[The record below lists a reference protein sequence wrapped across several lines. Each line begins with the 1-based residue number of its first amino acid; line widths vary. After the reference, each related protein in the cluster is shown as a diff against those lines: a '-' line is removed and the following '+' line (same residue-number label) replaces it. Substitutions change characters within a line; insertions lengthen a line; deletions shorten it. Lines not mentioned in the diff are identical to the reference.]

1 MVAVTLFCGMKN
13 LFSAVGLCLFLI
25 VAAVANGG
33 IPPVNVTVS
42 DAGGKAAFK
51 GATKSNGAFSTEKLQ
66 PGKYVVQFSSKNA
79 ALKGGSYS
87 IVVSAGTKK
96 VVANG
101 VAGDKFLAGG
111 VAMKVDVGS
120 NLNITGQVATGPI
133 PTVTQKPMDPNRPK
147 DASDSAR
154 KQMTQTPDKMPAPT
168 GY

>member
-1 MVAVTLFCGMKN
+1 MKN
-13 LFSAVGLCLFLI
+13 LFSAIGLCLFLV
-25 VAAVANGG
+25 VAAGANGA

-42 DAGGKAAFK
+42 DAGGKLAYK
-51 GATKSNGAFSTEKLQ
+51 GATKNNGAFATEKLQ

-87 IVVSAGTKK
+87 VVVSAGTKK

-111 VAMKVDVGS
+111 VAMKVDVAS
-120 NLNITGQVATGPI
+120 NLNITGQVATGPVA
-133 PTVTQKPMDPNRPK
+133 TVTQKNNNMPERK
-147 DASDSAR
+147 DAGESAR
-154 KQMTQTPDKMPAPT
+154 KQMTQAPDTKMANPT

>member
-1 MVAVTLFCGMKN
+1 MKN

-33 IPPVNVTVS
+33 IPSVNVTVS
-42 DAGGKAAFK
+42 DAGGKLAYK
-51 GATKSNGAFSTEKLQ
+51 GATKNNGAFATDKLQ
-66 PGKYVVQFSSKNA
+66 PGKYIVQFTSKNA

-101 VAGDKFLAGG
+101 VAGDKFLTGG

-120 NLNITGQVATGPI
+120 NLNITGQVAIGPV
-133 PTVTQKPMDPNRPK
+133 PTVTQKNNDMPQKK
-147 DASDSAR
+147 DAGDSAR
-154 KQMTQTPDKMPAPT
+154 KQMTQTPDKMPNSP